1 MINLF
6 SKFLRIWKRII
17 LINSLTSYMNQ
28 TILNKTN
35 FYRIIIYMKNQNK
48 IIIKYGILPNFGNK
62 ELIL

>member
-48 IIIKYGILPNFGNK
+48 IIIKYGILPNF
-62 ELIL
+62 

>member
-35 FYRIIIYMKNQNK
+35 FYRIIIYMKNQK
-48 IIIKYGILPNFGNK
+48 K
-62 ELIL
+62 